1 MATYEVK
8 VKVSYAYE
16 VQAEDDI
23 EAEKEGWKYEDYSH
37 FAQVD
42 SIKIEMIED
51 DEDEF
56 EGEEDDLV

>member
-1 MATYEVK
+1 MATYEVE
-8 VKVSYAYE
+8 VKVSYMYE
-16 VQAEDDI
+16 VQAEDDL
-23 EAEKEGWKYEDYSH
+23 EAEKEGWNYEEYKH

-56 EGEEDDLV
+56 EGEEDE

>member
-1 MATYEVK
+1 MATYEIE
-8 VKVSYAYE
+8 VKVSYMYE
-16 VQAEDDI
+16 VQAEDDM
-23 EAEKEGWKYEDYSH
+23 EAEKEGWNYEDYKH